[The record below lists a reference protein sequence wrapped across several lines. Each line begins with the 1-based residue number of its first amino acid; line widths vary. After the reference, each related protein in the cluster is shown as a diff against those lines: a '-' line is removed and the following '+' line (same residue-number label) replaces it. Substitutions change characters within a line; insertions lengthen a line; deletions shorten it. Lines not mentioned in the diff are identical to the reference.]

1 MTDLGLSTNCRLAKP
16 GVFDGKV
23 SGNCPDAVWRISY
36 SFMTAGEDGSGRRM
50 MGGQEMEGMAD
61 WGDCVAGEKERN
73 RKILV

>member
-1 MTDLGLSTNCRLAKP
+1 MTDSGLSTHCRLAGP

-50 MGGQEMEGMAD
+50 MGGQEMGRD
-61 WGDCVAGEKERN
+61 GRLGRLRCRGKGKE
-73 RKILV
+73 